1 MPYTRSMAQFADAF
15 RKSSIPSDAL
25 IIPLLK
31 ASELLSRVH
40 DHFSLSDID
49 NADVKGDILLS
60 MSTRTFLAELTHIK
74 ELTSSNSQLLD
85 NSTSSAESSVDSR
98 RTDNIL

>member
-1 MPYTRSMAQFADAF
+1 MAQFTDTF
-15 RKSSIPSDAL
+15 HKSSIPSDAL

-31 ASELLSRVH
+31 ASELMSRVH

-60 MSTRTFLAELTHIK
+60 MSTNNFLAELTHIRDF
-74 ELTSSNSQLLD
+74 TSSNPLLQ
-85 NSTSSAESSVDSR
+85 NNGTFSIGSAAG
-98 RTDNIL
+98 

>member
-1 MPYTRSMAQFADAF
+1 MARFTDTF
-15 RKSSIPSDAL
+15 HKSSIPSDAL
-25 IIPLLK
+25 VIPLLK

-60 MSTRTFLAELTHIK
+60 MSTNNFLAELTHIK
-74 ELTSSNSQLLD
+74 EFTSSNPLIQN
-85 NSTSSAESSVDSR
+85 NSTFSAGSAVD
-98 RTDNIL
+98 